1 MKRRRMMLRIRSRRN
16 GIVGVM
22 LLGLVMASAVFLLRG
37 QGRVEA
43 TAVDWMQGEPALVD
57 ERPFNGTMHGDEWS
71 RSDCATRWVI
81 VVGYYNYNRGKQ
93 ERKRLCTSD
102 IPGYELGQSGL
113 EVYVR
118 PRGHEIFYLLRNVG
132 YMIHL
137 HGTDTAFIGHGQ
149 YRFGRGVTHHV
160 MKITDM
166 SRRIVAYSDGV
177 SYNLITDSP
186 AYRLV
191 DAKGE
196 RAFAYGW
203 GISNDGR
210 YLAYADDGGSYGR
223 FGRLSLIDTETGKQ
237 KMFGRGYYIDEYSYE
252 PFPEFVISNDGTK
265 IIAGGNG
272 AFKMWRITED
282 CQVDRDAYIQSGRTD
297 DPCPSRRLYPKVHS
311 LMGKA
316 GNTQTHRMK
325 ITDDFTK
332 LSYYLDGVHPEG
344 RRVVTLS
351 APNYYPHGQL
361 DYLAMG
367 DSYSSG
373 EGDIEADGGY
383 YLEGTERRGR
393 CHVSRRSYPF
403 LLSDTWK
410 MRRGKFRSI
419 ACSGARILPDYIGRL
434 ESYRGQSVSI
444 TGSNYY
450 DSTPEWALSEFR
462 QGYVPQIEFVKR
474 YKPKVVT
481 LTGGGNDVGFADILK
496 YCAFPAWE
504 SLVVTI
510 NSSCRYASDES
521 AKQELKNSIRN
532 QYRSMRNTIRK
543 IKMMSPETKIYL
555 IGYPQFINNPWLSCG
570 YNTASLDRS
579 ERSMIRE
586 MVREM
591 NNVLWR
597 AASGEG
603 APFIDI
609 ENSLEGGQLCAGG
622 KYVTGL
628 YNIPIY
634 YKPNNGIQEIFHP
647 NAAGHRKMSEDIAKR
662 VPMPL
667 GDNEWS
673 QRDALSGDEYAW
685 SPFSLLTQ
693 MVKGVAMEGKK
704 LIIGFKS
711 KYLKIGS
718 NMSIAAYSSEVRLGS
733 AIVNS
738 DGAVNAEFDIPA
750 NLGIGNHALV
760 LRGVD
765 IDNRPITLYQFF
777 TVRSATPNDMD
788 GDGILDDEDN
798 CQFIREWYDERT
810 GENVC
815 AVKAADIQRPLGE
828 PSSVKMQAD
837 GRPQSAG
844 TTSPRYAI
852 LAATGMNAIKGIIIP
867 LLLLL
872 GIAVG
877 AILIYARERYLIRKG
892 LRRAH
897 TRLFPRLTRRQWQIT
912 IVVLLAMIPV
922 MLIADLF
929 TLRVVPSTI
938 GYYTKWAECGG
949 RPFITRQPYK
959 SYQYYTRSNELIQ
972 QAPLLEGGGV
982 FFCTAEEA
990 EAAGYYKKQGE

>member
-1 MKRRRMMLRIRSRRN
+1 MMLRIRSRRN

-57 ERPFNGTMHGDEWS
+57 ERPFGMFDGDEWS
-71 RSDCATRWVI
+71 RSDC
-81 VVGYYNYNRGKQ
+81 VVKQ
-93 ERKRLCTSD
+93 WTVLNERTKGREKKHLCVSQAAD
-102 IPGYELGQSGL
+102 YEIGQSGR

-118 PRGHEIFYLLRNVG
+118 QKIWRPSQLDVFLRVEGIGYLVHRN
-132 YMIHL
+132 
-137 HGTDTAFIGHGQ
+137 GTDTAFIGSS
-149 YRFGRGVTHHV
+149 RWVFGRGEVYHV
-160 MKITDM
+160 IKLTDF
-166 SRRIVAYSDGV
+166 SNR
-177 SYNLITDSP
+177 LIINKEATKYTLNTQNP
-186 AYRLV
+186 AYRLA
-191 DAKGE
+191 DTQSGAK
-196 RAFAYGW
+196 FAYGW
-203 GISNDGR
+203 GVSNNGR
-210 YLAYADDGGSYGR
+210 YLAYGVPIGGYGVYDA
-223 FGRLSLIDTETGKQ
+223 FVLADTETGEE
-237 KMFGRGYYIDEYSYE
+237 KMFGRGYYTDEYSYE
-252 PFPEFVISNDGTK
+252 PLPEFVVSNDGVQV
-265 IIAGGNG
+265 IAGGNG
-272 AFKMWRITED
+272 AFKMWRIADD
-282 CQVDRDAYIQSGRTD
+282 CKIHLKNYDRFKTAS
-297 DPCPSRRLYPKVHS
+297 DPCPSRVITPRAHAILGKLSRSTTYRLRAS
-311 LMGKA
+311 G
-316 GNTQTHRMK
+316 
-325 ITDDFTK
+325 DFTK
-332 LSYYLDGVHPEG
+332 LSYFLDGVHTDG
-344 RRVVTLS
+344 RRAITLS
-351 APNYYPHGQL
+351 VPNYYPHGQL

-586 MVREM
+586 MVKEM

-597 AASGEG
+597 AASDEG
-603 APFIDI
+603 VPFIDI

-673 QRDALSGDEYAW
+673 QRDALSGDEYAG

-693 MVKGVAMEGKK
+693 MVKGVAIEGKK
-704 LIIGFKS
+704 LIIEFKS

-718 NMSIAAYSSEVRLGS
+718 NVSIAAYSSEVRLGS

-738 DGAVNAEFDIPA
+738 GGAVNAEFDIPA

-777 TVRSATPNDMD
+777 TVRSAIPNDMD

-815 AVKAADIQRPLGE
+815 AVKAADVQRPLGE

-837 GRPQSAG
+837 GGPQSVG

-877 AILIYARERYLIRKG
+877 AILIYAREQYLIRKG

-982 FFCTAEEA
+982 FFCTTEEA